1 MKRLLPLLLALL
13 CAGCACPTKPDDPV
27 RVGFLLTSLEKE
39 RYHKDRAFF
48 TREAEKLGVQ
58 VRFESSRGDASVQ
71 IEQARQVLS
80 EGVRCLVLHAVDRQA
95 AQKVVEMAHQAKV
108 PVVGYDRS
116 LPGIPFDWAVIHD
129 SQAVGRAQA
138 EFVVRALGPSGGE
151 VAVLK
156 GTEGN
161 PVAEAITGANLEVLK
176 AAPGVRVVE
185 VVPHAHWVAEEA
197 HTSTRGLLKQHP
209 DLKALLANN
218 SSLAR
223 GGIQALREIGREGQV
238 YVAGADADLANCQF
252 VARGLQGMDVLKE
265 IEPLAR
271 GAAQV
276 AVALA
281 RGQEPV
287 LRVPQHRIDR
297 EGPVPTAV
305 LPARPF
311 DRRTLEEVV
320 VGSGFHPRVA
330 VFPTASPTQG
340 SYPED

>member
-1 MKRLLPLLLALL
+1 MKKILILMLALL
-13 CAGCACPTKPDDPV
+13 CAGCTCQGPGARPH
-27 RVGFLLTSLEKE
+27 VGFLLSSLEKE
-39 RYHKDRAFF
+39 RYHKDRSFF
-48 TREAEKLGVQ
+48 TREAERLQARVY
-58 VRFESSRGDASVQ
+58 FESSRGEAGLQ
-71 IEQARQVLS
+71 IEQAQRALS
-80 EGVRCLVLHAVDRQA
+80 EGVDCLVLHAVNRQA
-95 AQKVVEMAHQAKV
+95 AEKVVEMAHRAGI

-116 LPGIPFDWAVIHD
+116 LPGIPFDWAVVHD

-138 EFVVRALGPSGGE
+138 EYAIRALGKDGGE
-151 VAVLK
+151 VAILK

-161 PVAEAITGANLEVLK
+161 PVAEAITRANLEALQ

-197 HTSTRGLLKQHP
+197 LASTRELLKRHP
-209 DLKALLANN
+209 DLRALLANN

-223 GGIQALREIGREGQV
+223 GGIQALRESAREGRV

-281 RGQEPV
+281 RGEEPT
-287 LRVPQHRIDR
+287 LQVPEHRIDR
-297 EGPVPTAV
+297 EGPVPTLI
-305 LPARPF
+305 LPVRPF
-311 DRRTLEEVV
+311 DRQTLEEVV
-320 VGSGFHPRVA
+320 VGSGFHPRAA
-330 VFPTASPTQG
+330 VLPPAGSSPST
-340 SYPED
+340 YPED

>member
-1 MKRLLPLLLALL
+1 MKRLLLLLLALL
-13 CAGCACPTKPDDPV
+13 CAGCACQTKPGAPV

-39 RYHKDRAFF
+39 RYHKDRTFF
-48 TREAEKLGVQ
+48 TREVEKQGAQ
-58 VRFESSRGDASVQ
+58 VDFESSRGDASVQ
-71 IEQARQVLS
+71 IEQARQALS
-80 EGVRCLVLHAVDRQA
+80 EGIRCLVLHAVDRQA
-95 AQKVVEMAHQAKV
+95 AQAVVEMAHQAKV

-116 LPGIPFDWAVIHD
+116 LPGIPFDWAVVHD

-138 EFVVRALGPSGGE
+138 EFAVRALGPAGGE
-151 VAVLK
+151 VAILK

-161 PVAEAITGANLEVLK
+161 PVAEAITRANLEVLQ
-176 AAPGVRVVE
+176 AIPGVRVVG

-197 HTSTRGLLKQHP
+197 HASTRNLLKRHP

-223 GGIQALREIGREGQV
+223 GAIQALRESHRESSI
-238 YVAGADADLANCQF
+238 YVAGADADLANCQL

-281 RGQEPV
+281 RGQEPI
-287 LRVPQHRIDR
+287 LQVPQHRVDR
-297 EGPVPTAV
+297 EGPVPTLV
-305 LPARPF
+305 LPVRPF
-311 DRRTLEEVV
+311 DRQTLEEVV

-330 VFPTASPTQG
+330 VFPTASPTRG
-340 SYPED
+340 NYPED

>member
-1 MKRLLPLLLALL
+1 MKRLLLLLLALL

-197 HTSTRGLLKQHP
+197 HTSTRGLLKQHAN
-209 DLKALLANN
+209 LKALLANN

-223 GGIQALREIGREGQV
+223 GGIQALREIGR
-238 YVAGADADLANCQF
+238 
-252 VARGLQGMDVLKE
+252 MDVLKE

-305 LPARPF
+305 LPVRPF

-320 VGSGFHPRVA
+320 VGSGFHPREA
-330 VFPTASPTQG
+330 VFPNASPTQG